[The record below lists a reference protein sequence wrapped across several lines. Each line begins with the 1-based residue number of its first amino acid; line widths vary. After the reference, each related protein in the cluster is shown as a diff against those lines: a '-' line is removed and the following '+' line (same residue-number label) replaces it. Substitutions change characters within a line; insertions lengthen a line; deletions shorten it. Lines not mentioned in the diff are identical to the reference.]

1 MHELQNRIQERLTRE
16 LTQFKELVDLPQNL
30 DVIWIPDQDNSLSGE
45 VKGTHVLI
53 YEADVEKAVK
63 TLHHELIDLLVS
75 QAIEPYKNVTNLLIR
90 KLNDDAYHRK
100 EKIVDALLRML
111 DFKNRAS

>member
-75 QAIEPYKNVTNLLIR
+75 QAIEPYKDVTNKLIAMI
-90 KLNDDAYHRK
+90 NENAYKRK
-100 EKIVDALLRML
+100 EKVVEALVLLL
-111 DFKNRAS
+111 DGKT